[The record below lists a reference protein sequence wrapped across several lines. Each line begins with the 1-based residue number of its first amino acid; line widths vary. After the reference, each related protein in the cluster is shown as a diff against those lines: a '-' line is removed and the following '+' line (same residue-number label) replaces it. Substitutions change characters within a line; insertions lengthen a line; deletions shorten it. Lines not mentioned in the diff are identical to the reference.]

1 MPLSPNLFRRAARW
15 IACAALSTA
24 LHAFNLS
31 GERWPNGQVAMHLQ
45 LGPSS
50 GPLLDGA
57 PSYGAV
63 AEDALAA
70 WNRNLTNVRFTIVRD
85 STAAVGRGNGVNNV
99 LFSPTVYGTAWDGR
113 TLGITLQTFDVRTR
127 RYSET
132 DVLFNSTVKWDSY
145 RGPVRTA
152 AGGGNLNDFRRV
164 AIHEFGHALGLNHPD
179 EISQSVVAIMNSVT
193 GDVDALAADDIAGAR
208 AIYDNPNVV
217 PTAILSF
224 QGAGYSTNAR
234 THHESARSATMAT
247 PRRARF
253 G

>member
-1 MPLSPNLFRRAARW
+1 M
-15 IACAALSTA
+15 
-24 LHAFNLS
+24 
-31 GERWPNGQVAMHLQ
+31 
-45 LGPSS
+45 
-50 GPLLDGA
+50 
-57 PSYGAV
+57 
-63 AEDALAA
+63 
-70 WNRNLTNVRFTIVRD
+70 RD

-224 QGAGYSTNAR
+224 QGAIGYSTNGNAL
-234 THHESARSATMAT
+234 TMIVGAIRNDGDA
-247 PRRARF
+247 RRARF
-253 G
+253 GSNSGRRAAFHQHPARRVRNLGIHTLIQRSLRPPPSATSTPPPPTPPPNGSYFVYLLTESTGTT